1 MNRRPK
7 LSLVSNIEQN
17 KKQALGLEAAKQ
29 TGTKPSHEFEA
40 KGSGY
45 TEEMPPP
52 KPVRSEQMPARK
64 RRDSEPKNSGW
75 PNGSQL
81 AKAVVVAVT
90 VALSL
95 YLLKRRFF

>member
-29 TGTKPSHEFEA
+29 TGTKQSHEFEA
-40 KGSGY
+40 Y

-52 KPVRSEQMPARK
+52 KSVRSEQMPARK

-95 YLLKRRFF
+95 YLLKRRLF